1 MKKKLL
7 MLIYFLLTMG
17 NLFCQCNSYQ
27 VYESFGTTTLPTQGG
42 TWSQNSVITLTSPVR
57 TGGRSI
63 GFNGSGDW
71 IRTPQ
76 IASPAVFSF
85 WYRRSTNTAAWSCV
99 IETSPNGTTW
109 TSRGTLSAI
118 TATYQQYSINLTSLA
133 LSNVY
138 IRVRDTRSSGAQERY
153 IDDMSWT
160 STNSTQNTLFPIT
173 SNCSQSVSSTITII
187 DQGSYAETYGNNLSQ
202 TVTFTVS
209 DPTKLL
215 ELNISSL
222 NIETDYDYLYIYDG
236 PTTSSPLLATLTG
249 TSTNLS
255 YSTSQSNSSI
265 TIRFTTD
272 FSNIGTWN
280 GFQATVSQVLA
291 LPVELLYF
299 EGYTSNSSNI
309 IKWSTASEWNSSHF
323 TIQNSSDVQIWNDIT
338 TINAAGNSNSKLSYN
353 TVDLNPE
360 NRINYYRLIQYDF
373 DGNYKIYGPIVLDN
387 KAKSIKVVRIINLLG
402 KEAMTDETGILIEV
416 YEDGSIKK
424 IIR

>member
-63 GFNGSGDW
+63 GFNRSGDW
-71 IRTPQ
+71 IRTP
-76 IASPAVFSF
+76 IITSPGVFSF

-109 TSRGTLSAI
+109 TSRGTI
-118 TATYQQYSINLTSLA
+118 TSITTTYQQYSINLTSLA

-138 IRVRDTRSSGAQERY
+138 IRVRDTRASGSQERY

-249 TSTNLS
+249 NSTNLS
-255 YSTSQSNSSI
+255 YVTSQSNSSI

-272 FSNIGTWN
+272 VSNIGTWN

-323 TIQNSSDVQIWNDIT
+323 TIQNSSDAQIWNDIT

-387 KAKSIKVVRIINLLG
+387 KSKSIKVVRIINLLG

>member
-1 MKKKLL
+1 
-7 MLIYFLLTMG
+7 MG

-63 GFNGSGDW
+63 GFNRSGDW
-71 IRTPQ
+71 IRTP
-76 IASPAVFSF
+76 IITSPGVFSF

-109 TSRGTLSAI
+109 TSRGTI
-118 TATYQQYSINLTSLA
+118 TSITTTYQQYSINLTSLA

-138 IRVRDTRSSGAQERY
+138 IRVRDTRASGSQERY

-249 TSTNLS
+249 NSTNLS
-255 YSTSQSNSSI
+255 YVTSQSNSSI

-272 FSNIGTWN
+272 VSNIGTWN

-323 TIQNSSDVQIWNDIT
+323 TIQNSSDAQIWNDIT

-387 KAKSIKVVRIINLLG
+387 KSKSIKVVRIINLLG

>member
-1 MKKKLL
+1 M
-7 MLIYFLLTMG
+7 
-17 NLFCQCNSYQ
+17 
-27 VYESFGTTTLPTQGG
+27 
-42 TWSQNSVITLTSPVR
+42 ITLTTPVR

-63 GFNGSGDW
+63 GFNATGDW

-85 WYRRSTNTAAWSCV
+85 WYRRSTNTTAWSCV

-109 TSRGTLSAI
+109 TSRGTI
-118 TATYQQYSINLTSLA
+118 TSITTTYQQYSINLTSLA

-138 IRVRDTRSSGAQERY
+138 IRVRDTRASGAQERY

-173 SNCSQSVSSTITII
+173 GNCSQSVSSTITII
-187 DQGSYAETYGNNLSQ
+187 DQGSYGETYNNNLSQ
-202 TVTFTVS
+202 TITFTVA
-209 DPTKLL
+209 DATKKL

-222 NIETDYDYLYIYDG
+222 SIESAYDYLYVYDG

-249 TSTNLS
+249 NSTNLS
-255 YSTSQSNSSI
+255 YVTSQSNSAI
-265 TIRFTTD
+265 TIRFTSD
-272 FSNIGTWN
+272 VSNVGTWN
-280 GFQATVSQVLA
+280 GFEATVSQVLA

-299 EGYTSNSSNI
+299 EGYTSNSTNI

-323 TIQNSSDVQIWNDIT
+323 TIQNSSDVQIWNDIS

-387 KAKSIKVVRIINLLG
+387 KNKSIKVVKIINLLG
-402 KEAMTDETGILIEV
+402 KEAMNDETGILIEI
-416 YEDGSIKK
+416 YEDGTIKK

>member
-63 GFNGSGDW
+63 GFNATGDW

-85 WYRRSTNTAAWSCV
+85 WYRRSTNTTAWSCV

-109 TSRGTLSAI
+109 TSRGTI
-118 TATYQQYSINLTSLA
+118 TSITTTYQQYSINLTSLA

-138 IRVRDTRSSGAQERY
+138 IRVRDTRASGAQERY

-255 YSTSQSNSSI
+255 YVTSQSNSSI

-272 FSNIGTWN
+272 VSNIGTWN

-309 IKWSTASEWNSSHF
+309 IKWSTASECNSSHF

>member
-1 MKKKLL
+1 MKKLL
-7 MLIYFLLTMG
+7 ILFYLLLTMG

-27 VYESFGTTTLPTQGG
+27 VYESFGSTTVTTQGG
-42 TWSQNSVITLTSPVR
+42 TWLTNSMITVTTPTR
-57 TGGRSI
+57 TGGRAI

-71 IRTPQ
+71 IRTPI
-76 IASPAVFSF
+76 IASPGVFSF
-85 WYRRSTNTAAWSCV
+85 WYRRSTNTTAWSCV

-236 PTTSSPLLATLTG
+236 PNTSSPLLATLTG
-249 TSTNLS
+249 TSSNLS

-272 FSNIGTWN
+272 VSNIGTWN